1 MWATVAGRR
10 YRAARLDRWAAAPID
25 GAVAFGLAGA
35 SLALGVLKLP
45 GTSLWGDE
53 VFSVDLAATPW
64 PVFWQFVS
72 AHEANMV
79 LYHLLLRGWLGLVA
93 LLGVPADE
101 FIVRVP
107 SIVFGAAAVVTVY
120 ALGRRWCGRAVGL
133 VAAVLLMLN
142 QLQLIA
148 AREARSYSLEVLL
161 VCLGWYALLAAL
173 SSGRHPRRWW
183 LAFALAMTLA
193 LYAHLFSS
201 LVVAAQAL
209 AVALL
214 VVLPTEWRVH
224 ARRSLRL
231 AIASFAAIG
240 VAALPLAVYTLRH
253 GPTNPQI
260 GPAGIADLARLAWNV
275 AGHDVVFGILL
286 GGAIAIAIRLIVGQL
301 RTGHQVGAIPITLAS
316 WLCVPVVLSFAA
328 TQRFLNLHLFAWGY
342 LVVVIPALCLLAA
355 IGVVAVRHQLLRV
368 AFTVAL
374 VIGAVIATPE
384 YSAAPSQDFRA
395 ASSWIAERYL
405 VGDGLVATS
414 WSSALGV
421 TYYSRLGPLS
431 QDLVAGFPAPWSWS
445 GGGAIPIAMPAVERY
460 VGQHPRVFLI
470 DSLLSGDA
478 AAVKA
483 QAQEVTAWFDANYRM
498 VGEIVVP
505 SSLGPV
511 RVRLYETAHPAYL

>member
-1 MWATVAGRR
+1 
-10 YRAARLDRWAAAPID
+10 
-25 GAVAFGLAGA
+25 
-35 SLALGVLKLP
+35 
-45 GTSLWGDE
+45 
-53 VFSVDLAATPW
+53 
-64 PVFWQFVS
+64 
-72 AHEANMV
+72 
-79 LYHLLLRGWLGLVA
+79 
-93 LLGVPADE
+93 
-101 FIVRVP
+101 
-107 SIVFGAAAVVTVY
+107 
-120 ALGRRWCGRAVGL
+120 
-133 VAAVLLMLN
+133 
-142 QLQLIA
+142 
-148 AREARSYSLEVLL
+148 
-161 VCLGWYALLAAL
+161 
-173 SSGRHPRRWW
+173 
-183 LAFALAMTLA
+183 MTLA

-445 GGGAIPIAMPAVERY
+445 AGGAIPIASPAVERY

-483 QAQEVTAWFDANYRM
+483 HAQEVTAWFDANYRM